1 MPKIHIKR
9 TDSKNHEA
17 TGQEKKKQLYD
28 HFAAAAGRLAE
39 TWVLCRG
46 VCQCLVLVTNDD
58 ISWKL
63 EPA

>member
-9 TDSKNHEA
+9 ITKLLVR
-17 TGQEKKKQLYD
+17 KKKQLYD

-39 TWVLCRG
+39 TWVRCRG

>member
-9 TDSKNHEA
+9 ITKLLVR
-17 TGQEKKKQLYD
+17 KKTQLYD

-39 TWVLCRG
+39 TWVRCRG